1 MNRVFLALLLTALL
15 GAGCG
20 SMRLI
25 ESEVSA
31 HAKFS
36 PAKAPISGASY
47 RFERLP
53 SQESQ
58 PQVQAELEKIVEV
71 ALAKVGLMRAADAA
85 QARFSVQINA
95 RSGTWLLDDEGR
107 RFPTRGPYG
116 STHFSLGL
124 GIGSSARFM
133 GLNMHMTYLHRHE
146 VSLLLRDLN
155 SMQIV
160 FETRAHQE
168 GPWSDTAVLYGVMFD
183 AALQGFPQVAASPK
197 RVRTEIPR

>member
-25 ESEVSA
+25 ESDVSA
-31 HAKFS
+31 HARFS
-36 PAKAPISGASY
+36 AADAAVSGASY

-53 SQESQ
+53 SQENQ
-58 PQVQAELEKIVEV
+58 PQARLEQIAEG
-71 ALAKVGLMRAADAA
+71 ALAKVGLMRTADAA

-133 GLNMHMTYLHRHE
+133 GFNMHMTYLHRHE

-183 AALQGFPQVAASPK
+183 AALQGFPRPSAAAT